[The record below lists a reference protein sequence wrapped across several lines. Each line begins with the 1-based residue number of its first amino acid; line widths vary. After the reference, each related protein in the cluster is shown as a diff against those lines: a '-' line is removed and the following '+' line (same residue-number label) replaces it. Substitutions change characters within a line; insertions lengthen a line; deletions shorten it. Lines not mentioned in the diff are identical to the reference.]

1 VILAAP
7 GSAAPAK
14 VREFKADH
22 PFLFFVVEKTSGL
35 ILFMGR
41 VADPSVK

>member
-1 VILAAP
+1 MTGAGAAP
-7 GSAAPAK
+7 QKPA
-14 VREFKADH
+14 EFKADH
-22 PFLFFVVEKTSGL
+22 PFLFFVRDNASGL